1 MKTASSHEFL
11 PIMRLLDQARGAALG
26 DLQSRYQINDHTL
39 ARPDR
44 DSSGGAAWSH
54 AYGPELERIR
64 HQCRA
69 IVRNDSVARAMV
81 KMHQAL
87 VVGDGAVVRS
97 TTMDPAWNESC
108 DRLFSLWCDGHGGD
122 DGLGHPDVEGRRTLW
137 QLCHAIVRAWDVDGD
152 VLVVKLGGPEAGDDA
167 GRLQL
172 IEADRVC
179 SPMAVWAMRASAGA
193 VKVATS
199 ATGTTTVDGVERTL
213 RGRPVRYHVSNWSGL
228 GSYTGGTAIKIDA
241 ADAWLMVNP
250 SDDDVGMVR
259 GEPGLQAT
267 VPRLERLNKYSERH
281 AVLALVATLFGLV
294 ISGPASQSLNASLQ
308 ETDEDQPDSGPG
320 TMKLDTAAV
329 IATEAGSTV
338 TQVKPESPNTSF
350 KEYVT
355 FEVML
360 ACADMGLPVCFVLFD
375 ATQISYI
382 AARAMGAIAMR
393 RLGLQQAQ
401 IASFVRNVR
410 AWKVRE
416 WIADGRLKNNPQWSS
431 CEVTLQQAPVFDPGS
446 EVQATLDAIAGRV
459 MTYEQAIQMLGNGK
473 AGEVHAQLEREIGNL
488 RDKGIEPSD
497 KPGAKPASAF
507 VSPSPSSGP

>member
-1 MKTASSHEFL
+1 
-11 PIMRLLDQARGAALG
+11 
-26 DLQSRYQINDHTL
+26 
-39 ARPDR
+39 
-44 DSSGGAAWSH
+44 
-54 AYGPELERIR
+54 
-64 HQCRA
+64 
-69 IVRNDSVARAMV
+69 
-81 KMHQAL
+81 
-87 VVGDGAVVRS
+87 
-97 TTMDPAWNESC
+97 
-108 DRLFSLWCDGHGGD
+108 
-122 DGLGHPDVEGRRTLW
+122 
-137 QLCHAIVRAWDVDGD
+137 
-152 VLVVKLGGPEAGDDA
+152 
-167 GRLQL
+167 
-172 IEADRVC
+172 
-179 SPMAVWAMRASAGA
+179 MAVWAMRASAGA